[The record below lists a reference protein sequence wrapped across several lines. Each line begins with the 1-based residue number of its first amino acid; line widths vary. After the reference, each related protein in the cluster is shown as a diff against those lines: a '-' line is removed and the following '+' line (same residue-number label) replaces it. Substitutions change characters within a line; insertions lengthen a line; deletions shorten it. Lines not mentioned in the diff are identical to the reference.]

1 MDTLRR
7 YSWLVGLLGL
17 CCFVGFFSLW
27 FLNYPMAGLSQAV
40 GIAAASLLVFYLFL
54 DRDQVGGTVQSR
66 AFMYGTGS
74 SLTVVVV
81 GAIAV
86 LGFGLSERYEQRWD
100 LTGRGRFTLSK
111 EALDAVSALDAP
123 VEVFAFFS
131 RETAEDKSF
140 RELMGGL
147 QVKTDMLN
155 VTFVD
160 PLREPMLAEQFAI
173 TSSYGTVVLQRGDDR
188 QRLESEFGEMAFV
201 RALGQL
207 TAGVE
212 HTVCWSTGHGEA
224 DPDEDY
230 EGRGFGVAVQ
240 KLEDRNYT
248 VKKVRVLS
256 EQVPADCEALVVTD
270 GLIPWTPQELESV
283 AAYVVGGGRVLW
295 MIEPHFKAETQGE
308 LLNDLMRYGVVV
320 GSDIVIEAD
329 PFHLISDEDLTT
341 VLLYGNDLP
350 DHPITSPM
358 QGAVVLG
365 MARSVSPLAID
376 GLGITVLANSS
387 LQSWAETDLKT
398 MPPQPD
404 EGVDT
409 LIGSVPL
416 AIAVE
421 IYDPSVVPIAGYV
434 APAGP
439 ETDPFAEPDELETL
453 DSPPEATEDAPA
465 AEDGDTDESVE
476 ADLAEGDAPSTRGEL
491 GSESLANVGKVRSK
505 GVPADFVPKKGGRL
519 VVIGDVDFASNQLVA
534 NGNNQD
540 LFLNS
545 VAWLV
550 NDTAQLTERPPL
562 EPDTLDISIFGV
574 LLNWLISIFLVPGA
588 AVAFAFFVV
597 VRRRFM

>member
-1 MDTLRR
+1 MDTLRN
-7 YSWLVGLLGL
+7 YAWLVGLLGL
-17 CCFVGFFSLW
+17 VCFVTFFSMW
-27 FLNYPMAGLSQAV
+27 FLNYPIEGPTMGV
-40 GIAAASLLVFYLFL
+40 GIAAAALLVFYLFL
-54 DRDQVGGTVQSR
+54 DRDQVGGAVQSR
-66 AFMYGTGS
+66 AFVYGAGS

-86 LGFGLSERYEQRWD
+86 LGYGLSERYDKRWD
-100 LTGRGRFTLSK
+100 LTGRSRFTLSA
-111 EALDAVSALDAP
+111 EALDAVRALDAP
-123 VEVFAFFS
+123 VNVYAFFS
-131 RETAEDKSF
+131 RETAEDRAF
-140 RELMGGL
+140 RELMGSL
-147 QVKTDMLN
+147 ELETEFLKVE
-155 VTFVD
+155 FVD
-160 PLREPMLAEQFAI
+160 PLRNPMLAEQFAI
-173 TSSYGTVVLQRGDDR
+173 TSSYGTVVLERGEDR

-212 HTVCWSTGHGEA
+212 HTVCWSTGHGES

-240 KLEDRNYT
+240 KMEDRNYT
-248 VKKVRVLS
+248 VKKVRVLA
-256 EQVPADCEALVVTD
+256 EQVPSDCEALVVSD

-283 AAYVVGGGRVLW
+283 AAYVAGGGRVLW
-295 MIEPHFKAETQGE
+295 MIEPHFKSEPQGE
-308 LLNDLMRYGVVV
+308 MLNDLMRYGVVV

-329 PFHLISDEDLTT
+329 PYHLISDEDLTT
-341 VLLYGNDLP
+341 ILLYGDELP

-358 QGAVVLG
+358 QAAVVLG

-376 GLGITVLANSS
+376 GLGISVLANSS

-404 EGVDT
+404 EGVDA

-421 IYDPSVVPIAGYV
+421 VFDPSVIKIAGYV

-439 ETDPFAEPDELETL
+439 EEDPFGEPAEPEVPEPADE
-453 DSPPEATEDAPA
+453 APA
-465 AEDGDTDESVE
+465 IDETVEGDAGEGD
-476 ADLAEGDAPSTRGEL
+476 AAKAEGDAPDAEATLS
-491 GSESLANVGKVRSK
+491 SESLANVGKDRAK
-505 GVPADFVPKKGGRL
+505 GVPADFEPKKGGRL
-519 VVIGDVDFASNQLVA
+519 VVIGDIDFASNQLVA

-550 NDTAQLTERPPL
+550 NDASQLTERPPL

-574 LLNWLISIFLVPGA
+574 LFNWLLSIVLVPGA